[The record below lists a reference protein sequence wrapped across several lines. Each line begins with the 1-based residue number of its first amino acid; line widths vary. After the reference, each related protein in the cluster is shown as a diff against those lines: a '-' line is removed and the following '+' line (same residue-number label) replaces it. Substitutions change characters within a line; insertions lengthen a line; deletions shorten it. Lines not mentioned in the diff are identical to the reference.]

1 MMPRDHALRY
11 DRVFGQRVS
20 TMPNFSTNEFKPGLK
35 VMLDGDPCSILE
47 NEFVKPGKG
56 QAFNRVKLRN
66 LKSGRV
72 WERTF
77 KSGDTLEG
85 ADVMDVDLEYSYTD
99 GEFWH
104 FMDPSSYEQYGADRD
119 AVGEAEK
126 WLKEQERYEI
136 TLYNGTPLTVTPP
149 NFIELEITETDP
161 GLKGDTAQGG
171 SKPATLS
178 TGAVVRVPLF
188 ITEGEV
194 IRVDTRTGDYV
205 SRASKS

>member
-1 MMPRDHALRY
+1 MA
-11 DRVFGQRVS
+11 
-20 TMPNFSTNEFKPGLK
+20 NFSTNEFKPGLK

-47 NEFVKPGKG
+47 NEYVKPGKG

-85 ADVMDVDLEYSYTD
+85 ADVMDYELEYSYTD
-99 GEFWH
+99 GEFWY
-104 FMDPSSYEQYGADRD
+104 FMDPTSFEQHSADRA
-119 AVGEAEK
+119 AVGETEK
-126 WLKEQERYEI
+126 WLKEQERYEV
-136 TLYNGTPLTVTPP
+136 TLYNGSPLSVAPP

-188 ITEGEV
+188 ISQGEV
-194 IRVDTRTGDYV
+194 IRIDTRSGEYV